1 MNRERRHCAFLIR
14 RTTFLGIWTEY
25 IFLQQR
31 KSGNTCVQSRSEK
44 KYWPYWFRGIS
55 RTRFEKYCSVSTKK
69 HVLHKKSFKENLK
82 GRDSNS
88 TFPHKAFSTFANY
101 IPSGP
106 KPQTFRHI
114 SAAFYRQKKLN
125 NEPKNVMW
133 ETRTSYFCFSF
144 LSRKHANYF

>member
-1 MNRERRHCAFLIR
+1 MFKAEAKKNIDRTDLGVFQKLVLKSTAAFLQKNM
-14 RTTFLGIWTEY
+14 F
-25 IFLQQR
+25 
-31 KSGNTCVQSRSEK
+31 
-44 KYWPYWFRGIS
+44 
-55 RTRFEKYCSVSTKK
+55 STKK
-69 HVLHKKSFKENLK
+69 NFKENLK